1 MKLAKFISIALLM
14 IAATIF
20 CLEGAKEAMIYA
32 IWITIFFLSY
42 LLVTI
47 LRSENSTRKWPS
59 VRVNRSQNRRLK
71 STYLIRKNRIQ
82 KEVIRKIE
90 PGRPSTYLLSG
101 RSIPKEKIRRIEK
114 LKLPQTAPVQNAQV
128 SDPRRPSNFETVDK
142 SPEKKTQPSRGS
154 DQLRHES
161 EVIINLK
168 VGTGLS
174 ENAEDAR
181 QNALYQRLI
190 RVNRSR
196 KNFHIVSSG
205 CGVCSRVLPVTGIC
219 RSGCN
224 PLEE

>member
-1 MKLAKFISIALLM
+1 M

-20 CLEGAKEAMIYA
+20 FLEGAKEAIIYA
-32 IWITIFFLSY
+32 ISITIFFLSY

-47 LRSENSTRKWPS
+47 MRSGNSTRKWQS

-71 STYLIRKNRIQ
+71 SVYLIGKNRIQ
-82 KEVIRKIE
+82 KEVIRKVE
-90 PGRPSTYLLSG
+90 PDRPTTYLLSG
-101 RSIPKEKIRRIEK
+101 TSIPKEKIRRIEK
-114 LKLPQTAPVQNAQV
+114 LKLTPSTPVQNAQV
-128 SDPRRPSNFETVDK
+128 SDPRRPSNFETGDK

-161 EVIINLK
+161 EVIINLN

-181 QNALYQRLI
+181 QDVLYQRLI

-196 KNFHIVSSG
+196 KNGYIVSSG